1 MKKVTKEN
9 PLTHFRKANEARQKT
24 VKASMKKMQEGGGP
38 SEPGPGQVYES
49 IKEKYRKKYY
59 TPDNIYLGKKDRK
72 KAVDAMIEK
81 QARTEMDARKKKG
94 IPNKW

>member
-49 IKEKYRKKYY
+49 IKEKYRKKIQEKGRSGYN
-59 TPDNIYLGKKDRK
+59 TPRRLIFFS
-72 KAVDAMIEK
+72 
-81 QARTEMDARKKKG
+81 
-94 IPNKW
+94 

>member
-1 MKKVTKEN
+1 MKKITKEN
-9 PLTHFRKANEARQKT
+9 PLTHFRKANETRQKT
-24 VKASMKKMQEGGGP
+24 VKASMKKMQEGGP

-59 TPDNIYLGKKDRK
+59 TPDNIYTGKKDRK

-81 QARTEMDARKKKG
+81 QAKTEMSARKKKG
-94 IPNKW
+94 TPNKW